1 MDLHEAAA
9 QASHKG
15 KTYYHG
21 TTTEAAAESIMSNG
35 LIPPDMTGKKD
46 TMLKPVD
53 GKVYITPDISY
64 ALIYAI
70 GGNIVGSTVPES
82 FVNKEGRY
90 GYVFLVD
97 GNDLQDIQPDE
108 DAIGEFLA
116 SDKCPE
122 WLDRRSKAIL
132 GPSTYRRAK
141 EGDYCWGARAGK
153 TMLRHM
159 TDAEK
164 LDLIDRGTAIAH
176 HGNLMPFAAW
186 KVDKLRCQDLKK
198 DGSNVSEVC
207 EYIDLR

>member
-1 MDLHEAAA
+1 MNLSEAAA
-9 QASHKG
+9 KASHKE

-21 TTTEAAAESIMSNG
+21 TTKESIAESIMENG
-35 LIPPDMTGKKD
+35 LVPPDMSGQKD
-46 TMLKPVD
+46 TLLKPVD
-53 GKVYITPDISY
+53 GKVYLTPDISY

-70 GGNIVGSTVPES
+70 GGSIVGEDVPES
-82 FVNKEGRY
+82 FIKNEGRY

-97 GNDLQDIQPDE
+97 GKDLQDIQPDE
-108 DAIGEFLA
+108 DAIGQMLA
-116 SDKCPE
+116 IDDGPE
-122 WLDRRSKAIL
+122 WLDRRAKAIL

-164 LDLIDRGTAIAH
+164 LDLIDKGTAIAH
-176 HGNLMPFAAW
+176 HGNLRPFAVW
-186 KVDKLRCQDLKK
+186 KVDKLRCRDLEK